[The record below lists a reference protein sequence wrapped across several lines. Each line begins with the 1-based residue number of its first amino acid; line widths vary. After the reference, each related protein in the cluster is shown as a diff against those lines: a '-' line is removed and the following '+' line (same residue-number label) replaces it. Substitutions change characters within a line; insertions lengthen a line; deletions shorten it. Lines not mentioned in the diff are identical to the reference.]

1 MARSEVV
8 FLVGEGLLPQ
18 KDSNMSSVFN
28 FSWKS
33 VRTFHGGVGGGVSRR
48 GKAWTASEGQ
58 QHVQRVHRRER
69 PLRMVGRNFR
79 SRFFCRGRAWTA
91 SERQQYAQRVH
102 PIEGIV
108 EDLSWRSWWRYF
120 LQEKGLLPQKD
131 SNMSSVF
138 TVGNDSCELCVPSFV
153 VSPLVK
159 VTSTTTFGRSSTSG
173 PGSPMLGLSQ

>member
-69 PLRMVGRNFR
+69 QLRIVRSKFR
-79 SRFFCRGRAWTA
+79 SESPCKGHLNHYFWEIFNIWARVTHAWTV
-91 SERQQYAQRVH
+91 SVKQRHIQRVH
-102 PIEGIV
+102 PRV
-108 EDLSWRSWWRYF
+108 RQQRMVCRRL
-120 LQEKGLLPQKD
+120 
-131 SNMSSVF
+131 
-138 TVGNDSCELCVPSFV
+138 
-153 VSPLVK
+153 
-159 VTSTTTFGRSSTSG
+159 
-173 PGSPMLGLSQ
+173 